1 MGPALE
7 LRKGGCREINEKIS
21 DYNPWGSC
29 HAPDTQQELGEA
41 EGQAEKDPVDM
52 TGAEGLPQEE
62 GVCLGRC
69 RDTAVPRHP
78 L

>member
-1 MGPALE
+1 M
-7 LRKGGCREINEKIS
+7 RKSVITTPGEGGTCLTPSRSSGK
-21 DYNPWGSC
+21 
-29 HAPDTQQELGEA
+29 PD
-41 EGQAEKDPVDM
+41 GQAEKDPVDM
-52 TGAEGLPQEE
+52 TGAEGLRQEE